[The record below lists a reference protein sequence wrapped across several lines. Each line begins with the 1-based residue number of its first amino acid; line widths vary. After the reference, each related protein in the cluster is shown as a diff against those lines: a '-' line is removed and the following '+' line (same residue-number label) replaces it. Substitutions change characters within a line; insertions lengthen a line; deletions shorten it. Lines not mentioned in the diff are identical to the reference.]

1 MMQYP
6 SDSKAKADI
15 LKVGRYLFEKDL
27 VAANDGNISVR
38 VGPRVLWTT
47 PTGVSKGEL
56 VDSELV
62 KLDFDRNVLESGMLS
77 ASSEVAMHI
86 RIYEERADVGGVCH
100 AHPPAA
106 TAFAIAGIPLEPSE
120 YPEALIALGVIP
132 VAKYATTGTSAV
144 PDSVAPYVKTH
155 NACLLSN
162 HGAVTWGRD
171 LTEAW
176 FRLHALEQ
184 YARIRLYL
192 KQLGQVREL
201 SLDEID
207 TLLEIR
213 RNLGVTTGGVPQRY
227 LDLKGE

>member
-56 VDSELV
+56 GDAELV

-120 YPEALIALGVIP
+120 YPEALIALGAIHDIP
-132 VAKYATTGTSAV
+132 
-144 PDSVAPYVKTH
+144 
-155 NACLLSN
+155 
-162 HGAVTWGRD
+162 
-171 LTEAW
+171 
-176 FRLHALEQ
+176 
-184 YARIRLYL
+184 
-192 KQLGQVREL
+192 
-201 SLDEID
+201 
-207 TLLEIR
+207 TLL
-213 RNLGVTTGGVPQRY
+213 
-227 LDLKGE
+227 